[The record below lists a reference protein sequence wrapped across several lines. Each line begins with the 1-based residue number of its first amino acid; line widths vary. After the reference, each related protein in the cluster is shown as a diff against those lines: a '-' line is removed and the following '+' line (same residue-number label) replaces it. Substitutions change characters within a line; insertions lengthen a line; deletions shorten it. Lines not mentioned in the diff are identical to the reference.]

1 MREVAGLLFGRGRV
15 QRDYYPDGDLRQK
28 AKRRIVKARKL
39 MAYGYRDIAAG
50 RRARLDRPLPPWA
63 RHPG

>member
-1 MREVAGLLFGRGRV
+1 MREVAELLLGGARV
-15 QRDYYPDGDLRQK
+15 ARDYYPDGDLRQM
-28 AKRRIVKARKL
+28 ARRRIVKARKL

-63 RHPG
+63 RHGR